1 MLDKFERRRKSA
13 FMIMTGDVV
22 QSSVAS
28 FWDVIMS
35 QSNTYYNYQ
44 HPLNRYKRIKI
55 SFDRGILH
63 KKRLRNLGGIKTVS
77 NGVKKCI
84 SSFFMAGVHVLSS
97 DMTLR
102 PTFES
107 LD

>member
-1 MLDKFERRRKSA
+1 
-13 FMIMTGDVV
+13 MIMTGDVV

-35 QSNTYYNYQ
+35 QSNIYYNYQ

-77 NGVKKCI
+77 NRVKNV
-84 SSFFMAGVHVLSS
+84 FP
-97 DMTLR
+97 R
-102 PTFES
+102 S
-107 LD
+107 LWRASTCFRVT